1 MKLKYVGN
9 GSFLVGIPARDLSA
23 SEVKRFGLERL
34 VATGLYTEIIRK
46 PKADQLEDE
55 TKIEEAINGR
65 N

>member
-46 PKADQLEDE
+46 PKAGKPEEDQS
-55 TKIEEAINGR
+55 EEAINGR